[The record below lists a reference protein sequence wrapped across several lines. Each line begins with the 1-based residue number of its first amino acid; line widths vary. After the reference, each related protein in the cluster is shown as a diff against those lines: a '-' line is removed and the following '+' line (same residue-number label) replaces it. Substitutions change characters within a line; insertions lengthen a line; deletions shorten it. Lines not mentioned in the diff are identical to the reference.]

1 MSALWQLI
9 PWLLLAVSAGLFVVV
24 RRRHKKE
31 LATSMLGLQ
40 RVMQAV
46 ESASDAIGI
55 GDINGT
61 SVYHNRAHIALFGY
75 SVEELNNVPGAGV
88 LFADKAVAQTVI
100 STIMDGRSWAG
111 ETNVVTKSGRQ
122 VPAFV
127 RADLIRDDAGAP
139 VGIFGVFRDI
149 TRERRLAEEAAR
161 ANKLDSLGLMAGGI
175 AHDFNNL
182 LTVMLGEVLLA
193 QMEPDV
199 SDAVKLSLGEI
210 KKVTLRAQALTARLR
225 SFAKGE
231 PPQMALVSLPR
242 LIREAGDR
250 GTKGTQVRTTYQ
262 IPLDLPQVM
271 ADETQLMQVLQNLVI
286 NAVQAMPDGGA
297 LDIRAGKVGRDL
309 AAAQGLEPV
318 QWLSIDVA
326 DTGSGIPAEDLGRIF
341 EPFFTTKK
349 TGTGLGL
356 ATCYTIIK
364 RHGGQLKVESTVGF
378 GTTFHLYLPAAG
390 AAAAPALPIEGP
402 QSAAV

>member
-1 MSALWQLI
+1 
-9 PWLLLAVSAGLFVVV
+9 
-24 RRRHKKE
+24 
-31 LATSMLGLQ
+31 MLGLQ

-46 ESASDAIGI
+46 ESSSDAIGI

-61 SVYHNRAHIALFGY
+61 SVYHNRAHMALFGY
-75 SVEELNNVPGAGV
+75 TVEELNNVPGAGV
-88 LFADKAVAQTVI
+88 LFADKAVARTVI
-100 STIMDGRSWAG
+100 STVLDGHSWVG
-111 ETNVVTKSGRQ
+111 ETNIVTKAGRQ
-122 VPAFV
+122 IPAFV
-127 RADLIRDDAGAP
+127 RADIIRDDAGSP

-149 TRERRLAEEAAR
+149 TRERQLAEEAAR

-199 SDAVKLSLGEI
+199 SEPVKMGLAEI
-210 KKVTLRAQALTARLR
+210 KKVTLRAQDLTARLR
-225 SFAKGE
+225 GFAKGE
-231 PPQMALVSLPR
+231 TPLMALVSLPR

-250 GTKGTQVRTTYQ
+250 STKGTKVRTTYE
-262 IPLDLPQVM
+262 IPADLPPVM

-286 NAVQAMPDGGA
+286 NAVQSMPEGGA
-297 LDIRAGKVGRDL
+297 LNLRAGRLSRDL
-309 AAAQGLEPV
+309 AESQGLEYL
-318 QWLSIDVA
+318 QWLSIDIA
-326 DTGSGIPAEDLGRIF
+326 DTGSGIDAENLGRIF
-341 EPFFTTKK
+341 EPFFTTKN

-378 GTTFHLYLPAAG
+378 GTTFHIYLPAARG
-390 AAAAPALPIEGP
+390 LPTPEPAVEGP